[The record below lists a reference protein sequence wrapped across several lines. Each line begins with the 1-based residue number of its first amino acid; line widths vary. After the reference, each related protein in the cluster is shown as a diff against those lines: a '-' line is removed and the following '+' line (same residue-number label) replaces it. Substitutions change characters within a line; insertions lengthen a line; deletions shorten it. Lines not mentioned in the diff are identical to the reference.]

1 MDIEGFPYES
11 IFLEDFPC
19 QEKSSAGF
27 SEACAFANEGHAGW
41 VNRRSSLME
50 WLAITMAISQQ
61 L

>member
-1 MDIEGFPYES
+1 MKAF
-11 IFLEDFPC
+11 FLEDFPC